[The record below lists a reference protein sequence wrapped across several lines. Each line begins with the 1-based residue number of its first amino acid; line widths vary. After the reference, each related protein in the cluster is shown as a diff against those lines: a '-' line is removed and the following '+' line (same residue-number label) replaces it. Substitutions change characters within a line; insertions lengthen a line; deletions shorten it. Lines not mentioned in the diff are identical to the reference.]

1 MSLKDLLPPNTYD
14 KIVEQAQSHDQMQ
27 AESNATATAKAQD
40 NASSD
45 SNAVMV
51 RCPTCHKLVPYT
63 SSNPFRP
70 FCSERCKLIDLGA
83 WAKEERTIPSDEIID
98 DDES

>member
-1 MSLKDLLPPNTYD
+1 MSLKDLLPPDTYD
-14 KIVEQAQSHDQMQ
+14 KIMGQAQSQKLQSAKSRDLVITKTQ
-27 AESNATATAKAQD
+27 ATAPKDPNT
-40 NASSD
+40 
-45 SNAVMV
+45 VMV
-51 RCPTCHKLVPYT
+51 HCPICRKLIPYT

-83 WAKEERTIPSDEIID
+83 WAKEERTILSDDLD

>member
-1 MSLKDLLPPNTYD
+1 MSLKDLLPEDTYD
-14 KIVEQAQSHDQMQ
+14 KLIEQAQSRDPKHTEPNTQ
-27 AESNATATAKAQD
+27 ATTTATSATQV
-40 NASSD
+40 
-45 SNAVMV
+45 VMV

-83 WAKEERTIPSDEIID
+83 WAKEERTIPSNDLSD
-98 DDES
+98 DIES